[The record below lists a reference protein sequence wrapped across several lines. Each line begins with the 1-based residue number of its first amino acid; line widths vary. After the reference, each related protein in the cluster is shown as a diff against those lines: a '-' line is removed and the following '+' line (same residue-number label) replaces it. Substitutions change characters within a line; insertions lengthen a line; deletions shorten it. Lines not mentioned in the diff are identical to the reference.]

1 MLQLRTHEQP
11 TARPG
16 FTLAELLVALLLVNC
31 ALVALVSTSAATARW
46 LASAGAGAR
55 AASAAV
61 ARVERL
67 ASQSCAVASS
77 GSVVD
82 TRGLREWWTVAR
94 EDDGSRSLSDSVE
107 YLSLRGV
114 RRTAAASARTLC

>member
-1 MLQLRTHEQP
+1 MRQLSAPEQAS
-11 TARPG
+11 ARPG

-46 LASAGAGAR
+46 LASAGARTR

-77 GSVVD
+77 GSVD
-82 TRGLREWWTVAR
+82 ARGLREWWSVDR
-94 EDDGSRSLSDSVE
+94 EDDGSRSLSDTVE
-107 YLSLRGV
+107 YLSLRGA
-114 RRTAAASARTLC
+114 RRTAGASARTLC